1 MPWSAGV
8 FNRLNGAT
16 GWVDDANAF
25 IGIEATRHDT
35 QDNDFR
41 DGINNC
47 LAKDGT
53 NAATGDL
60 NLGNKRITSLAAAT
74 ARSDAAQVGQVQDGD
89 YIWLGTTG
97 GTATAQTATATPAIT
112 AYKAGQKFRMLVGSG
127 LGSTGAAATGHTLNI
142 NSIGAKQIVS
152 NDNLNSSPTI
162 GSWVAGAILELIYD
176 GTYLRIINNP
186 SGWQDYTLTTTN
198 VTGTAPNVVAAIN
211 AIEVSRFIK
220 IGKIVTWQIGVNF
233 NLTVGGSSTIN
244 ITPPVNAAAGIASTN
259 AFWGN
264 GVTIDF
270 GGNHIAG
277 PYFSSASNMRVF
289 KNSLAGTL
297 WTAGAP
303 NNYVRTTVV
312 YEGV

>member
-1 MPWSAGV
+1 MAWSGGTFTRA
-8 FNRLNGAT
+8 NPT
-16 GWVDDANAF
+16 WTTDASLG
-25 IGIEATRHDT
+25 IGIEAGRHDA
-35 QDNDFR
+35 QDNDFTT
-41 DGINNC
+41 GINQC
-47 LAKDGT
+47 LNKDGSNSAT
-53 NAATGDL
+53 NNL
-60 NLGNKRITSLAAAT
+60 NLGGFRYTNSAAAT
-74 ARSDAAQVGQVQDGD
+74 ARTDLAQVAQVQDGD
-89 YIWLGTTG
+89 YIWLGTTA

-233 NLTVGGSSTIN
+233 NLTVGGASTIN

-259 AFWGN
+259 AFWATGI
-264 GVTIDF
+264 TSDF

-277 PYFSSASNMRVF
+277 PYFSSASNMKVF
-289 KNSLAGTL
+289 KNILAGTL

>member
-1 MPWSAGV
+1 MCAWSGGTFTRA
-8 FNRLNGAT
+8 NPT
-16 GWVDDANAF
+16 WTTDASLG
-25 IGIEATRHDT
+25 IGIEAGRHDA
-35 QDNDFR
+35 QDNDFTT
-41 DGINNC
+41 GINQC
-47 LAKDGT
+47 LNKDGSNSAT
-53 NAATGDL
+53 NNL
-60 NLGNKRITSLAAAT
+60 NLGGFRYTNSAAAT
-74 ARSDAAQVGQVQDGD
+74 ARTDLAQVAQVQDGD
-89 YIWLGTTG
+89 YIWLGTTA

-127 LGSTGAAATGHTLNI
+127 LGSTGASATGHTLNI
-142 NSIGAKQIVS
+142 NAIGAKQIVS

-233 NLTVGGSSTIN
+233 NLTVGGASTIN
-244 ITPPVNAAAGIASTN
+244 ITPPINAAAGIASTN

-264 GVTIDF
+264 GVTVDF

-277 PYFSSASNMRVF
+277 PYFSSASNMKVF
-289 KNSLAGTL
+289 KNILAGTL